1 MFIIEVIPLSRA
13 GTIESLSYY
22 SVMQYTPGALIE
34 IPVRKKVVQG
44 VVISSKPVSAAK
56 TAIRAATFSL
66 KKLEGQPNHP
76 TLPQSLVH
84 TAEELT
90 KITPAHI
97 GSILFALLPPDI
109 RSGVRM
115 YPHCTEYLNT
125 ENSTPTILTGTTND
139 RFISYR
145 SHIRQ
150 ALAHRGSIL
159 FVVPTSVAVHT
170 AKAMLEHGI
179 EKRVVTF
186 SSTHTKKQ
194 IDKSYEIFSDL
205 STAKLII
212 TTPNFA
218 FLDRHDITTI
228 IIEGCGSN
236 HYKSRTRPYLDARDM
251 LKTYAKVTNRSILL
265 GDILPRTEEEALRK
279 DDTYETFEEH
289 PKRLNFESTFTVST
303 HEKKEGEK
311 EFNILT
317 PELIDA
323 MTRTLKSKNKVFLFA
338 ARKGLAPMVVCYDC
352 SYIFRCPDSGAP
364 YSLLQTGSGDSMQ
377 RWFISSTS
385 GKKVRAS
392 DVCPECGS
400 WRLRE
405 QGIGIQQVTQQVRK
419 LFKDAPLTIFD
430 HTTATT
436 HGKAKQL
443 TKQFYD
449 TQGSIMI
456 GTSMA
461 LPYITKPIA
470 LTAITSYEA
479 ARAIPTWRAEETL
492 LSLLLS
498 LREKTT
504 NECFIVTRTEP
515 DYLLK
520 YAGKGLIDEFYT
532 EEIMMRK
539 TLKYPPYAI
548 FILLTW
554 TGTQTQILEAEK
566 FIDTQLTKTEMH
578 CYNAPLTTI
587 KGITRHGLIRIPREH
602 WPNSE
607 LITQLRNLPPAI
619 KIEVAP
625 DKII

>member
-22 SVMQYTPGALIE
+22 SAAEYPAGSLIE
-34 IPVRKKVVQG
+34 VPVRKRTIRA

-66 KKLEGQPNHP
+66 KKLAIQPNP
-76 TLPQSLVH
+76 ASLPKSFMR

-90 KITPAHI
+90 KVTPAHI

-109 RSGVRM
+109 RSGVRE
-115 YPHCTEYLNT
+115 YPTCVNYTNS
-125 ENSTPTILTGTTND
+125 ENSTPTILAGTYAD

-145 SHIRQ
+145 SQIRQ

-159 FVVPTSVAVHT
+159 FIVPTSTAVRT
-170 AKAMLEHGI
+170 AREALEHGI
-179 EKRVVTF
+179 EKRVITF

-194 IDKSYEIFSDL
+194 IEKSYELFLDL

-228 IIEGCGSN
+228 IMEECSSN
-236 HYKSRTRPYLDARDM
+236 HYKARTRPYLDARDI
-251 LKTYAKVTNRSILL
+251 LITYAKVSNRSILL
-265 GDILPRTEEEALRK
+265 GDILPRTEEEALRRE
-279 DDTYETFEEH
+279 DTYETFAEH
-289 PKRLNFESTFTVST
+289 PKRLNFESTFTISQ

-311 EFNILT
+311 EFAIFT
-317 PELIDA
+317 PELIE
-323 MTRTLKSKNKVFLFA
+323 TIQRTIKSKNKVFLFA

-352 SYIFRCPDSGAP
+352 SHIFRCPDSGAP
-364 YSLLQTGSGDSMQ
+364 YSLLQTGEGESMQ

-385 GKKVRAS
+385 GKKVRAN
-392 DVCPECGS
+392 DTCPDCGS

-405 QGIGIQQVTQQVRK
+405 QGIGIQQVATQARK
-419 LFKDAPLTIFD
+419 LFKDTPITIFD

-436 HGKAKQL
+436 HIKARKL

-449 TQGSIMI
+449 TKGSIMI

-461 LPYITKPIA
+461 LPYITKPVA
-470 LTAITSYEA
+470 VTAITSYEA
-479 ARAIPTWRAEETL
+479 ARAIPTWRAEETV

-504 NECFIVTRTEP
+504 NECFVVTRTDP

-520 YAGKGLIDEFYT
+520 YAGKGLIDEFYN

-539 TLKYPPYAI
+539 TLKYPPYAV

-554 TGTQTQILEAEK
+554 VGTQSQILEAEK
-566 FIDTQLTKTEMH
+566 FIDTQLTDTELH
-578 CYNAPLTTI
+578 FYNAPLTSS
-587 KGITRHGLIRIPREH
+587 KGITRHGLIRINRED
-602 WPNSE
+602 WPDTK
-607 LITQLRNLPPAI
+607 LILQLRNLPPTI
-619 KIEVAP
+619 KIEVSP